1 MLYKDVV
8 PGVQLSQFSDEI
20 MAARRNVISTDQA
33 SAPVPIWQEALFGLE
48 VLLLRAT
55 PAYYGIGVPRG
66 DSSGVVMIPGFLG
79 TDIYLMDMF
88 AWLQRIGY
96 RGYYSGIGLN
106 AECPNLLIQRRL
118 NDTIDRA
125 RAETGR
131 PVHLI
136 GHSLGGIIARSAAR
150 QRPRDIRSV
159 ITLGAPFR
167 GTVVH
172 SRVLRAAEIVRNKI
186 LNTHGSG
193 VLPDCYT
200 GRCTCNFMDSLKKDL
215 PDSISQTAIYTKSDG
230 VVDWQYCITDDPAVD
245 VEVPGTHIG
254 LAFNAAVYETIAKRL
269 AAAKTQ

>member
-1 MLYKDVV
+1 MS
-8 PGVQLSQFSDEI
+8 QLHDEN
-20 MAARRNVISTDQA
+20 MAARRNLLSTDQA

-48 VLLLRAT
+48 MLLLRAT
-55 PAYYGIGVPRG
+55 PAYYGIGIPHG
-66 DSSGVVMIPGFLG
+66 DGSGVVMIPGFMG
-79 TDIYLMDMF
+79 TDIYLMDMY
-88 AWLQRIGY
+88 AWLERIGY
-96 RGYYSGIGLN
+96 RAYYSGIGLN
-106 AECPNLLIQRRL
+106 AECPNLLIKRRL

-125 RAETGR
+125 RDETGR

-150 QRPRDIRSV
+150 QRTEDIASV

-172 SRVLRAAEIVRNKI
+172 SRVLKVAEMVRSRI
-186 LNTHGSG
+186 LSTHGPG

-230 VVDWQYCITDDPAVD
+230 VVDWQYCILNDPAVD

-254 LAFNAAVYETIAKRL
+254 LAFNPVVYETIARRL
-269 AAAKTQ
+269 AAAKPQ

>member
-1 MLYKDVV
+1 MS
-8 PGVQLSQFSDEI
+8 QLPDEN
-20 MAARRNVISTDQA
+20 MAARRNLISTDESPA
-33 SAPVPIWQEALFGLE
+33 AVPIWQEALFGLE
-48 VLLLRAT
+48 MLLLRAT

-66 DSSGVVMIPGFLG
+66 DASGVVMIPGFMG
-79 TDIYLMDMF
+79 TDIYLMDMY

-96 RGYYSGIGLN
+96 RAYYSGIGLN
-106 AECPNLLIQRRL
+106 AECPNLLIKRRL

-125 RAETGR
+125 RNETGR

-150 QRPRDIRSV
+150 QRPNDIASV

-172 SRVLRAAEIVRNKI
+172 SRVLKMAEIVRDKI
-186 LNTHGSG
+186 KSTHGPG

-215 PDSISQTAIYTKSDG
+215 PDSIAQTAIYTKSDG
-230 VVDWQYCITDDPAVD
+230 VVDWQYCITDDPAID

-254 LAFNAAVYETIAKRL
+254 LAFNPSVYQTIAQRL
-269 AAAKTQ
+269 GAVRAQ